1 MVEPSIPIRNTYY
14 LGHPARSSTI
24 AKCPECN
31 MGFILDDETD
41 AAEWAYGHD
50 CQPVENKE

>member
-1 MVEPSIPIRNTYY
+1 MADTSIPIRNNYP
-14 LGHPARSSTI
+14 LGHPARSSTF
-24 AKCPECN
+24 AKCPECELI
-31 MGFILDDETD
+31 FILDDETS